1 MAFLLDDI
9 NRRAVSDPQGF
20 IRDCDAQYD
29 EKIRFAADL
38 IERNQEKSPIVLMS
52 GPSGSGKTTTSK
64 KLEEEL
70 HRRGIVTHALAMDNY
85 FRTIDKNSPRTP
97 EGELDLESPK
107 CVDMELLTEHFAA
120 LARGE
125 AVEIPKYVFAAKR
138 RSTSPSKVIQ
148 LEKNGIV
155 VVEGIHALNDEL
167 TEANPEAMRL
177 YISARSVVENALGET
192 VFKGT
197 WMRLVR
203 RVVRDKLFR
212 GAAPDYTFGLWANVR
227 QGEKAHISPFKDKA
241 HWKFDSSFPYEV
253 CVMKSVAQELFRHV
267 PEGIERYKEL
277 SSIAEAFD
285 LFETIDSKLLLP
297 DSLLTEFVGGGR
309 YKYH

>member
-9 NRRAVSDPQGF
+9 NRRATADPQGF
-20 IRDCDAQYD
+20 IRECDAEYD
-29 EKIRFAADL
+29 EKIRSAADL
-38 IERNQEKSPIVLMS
+38 IEQNREKSPIVLMS

-70 HRRGIVTHALAMDNY
+70 HRRGIITHALAMDSY

-97 EGELDLESPK
+97 EGNLDLESPK

-120 LARGE
+120 LSRGE
-125 AVEIPKYVFAAKR
+125 AIEVPKYVFAAQR
-138 RSTSPSKVIQ
+138 RSTMPSAVIQ
-148 LEKNGIV
+148 LETNGIV

-167 TEANPEAMRL
+167 TDANPDALRL
-177 YISARSVVENALGET
+177 YISARSVVEDALGQT

-227 QGEKAHISPFKDKA
+227 RGEKAHISPFKDKA
-241 HWKFDSSFPYEV
+241 HWKFDSAFPYEV

-267 PEGIERYKEL
+267 PEGIDRYTEL
-277 SSIAEAFD
+277 SSIAETFD
-285 LFETIDSKLLLP
+285 LFETIDPKLLLP
-297 DSLLTEFVGGGR
+297 DSLLTEFVGGGK

>member
-1 MAFLLDDI
+1 MAFSLDEI

-20 IRDCDAQYD
+20 IRECDAEYD
-29 EKIRFAADL
+29 EKIRSAADL
-38 IERNQEKSPIVLMS
+38 IEQNREKSPIVLMS

-70 HRRGIVTHALAMDNY
+70 HRRGIITHALAMDSY

-97 EGELDLESPK
+97 EGDLDLESPK

-120 LARGE
+120 LSRGE
-125 AVEIPKYVFAAKR
+125 AIEVPKYVFAAQR
-138 RSTSPSKVIQ
+138 RSTMPSAVIQ

-155 VVEGIHALNDEL
+155 VAEGIHALNDEL
-167 TEANPEAMRL
+167 TEANPDALRL
-177 YISARSVVENALGET
+177 YISARSVVEDSLGQA

-227 QGEKAHISPFKDKA
+227 RGEKAHISPFKDKA
-241 HWKFDSSFPYEV
+241 HWKFDSAFPYEV

-267 PEGIERYKEL
+267 PEGIDRYYEL
-277 SSIAEAFD
+277 CSVAGAFD
-285 LFETIDSKLLLP
+285 LFETIDPKLLLP
-297 DSLLTEFVGGGR
+297 DSLLTEFVGGGK

>member
-9 NRRAVSDPQGF
+9 NRRAAVDPQGF
-20 IRDCDAQYD
+20 IRECDAEYD
-29 EKIRFAADL
+29 QKIRRAADL
-38 IERNQEKSPIVLMS
+38 IEQNREKSPIVLMS

-70 HRRGIVTHALAMDNY
+70 HRRGIITHALAMDSY

-97 EGELDLESPK
+97 EGNLDLESPK

-120 LARGE
+120 LSRGE
-125 AVEIPKYVFAAKR
+125 KIEVPKYVFAAQR
-138 RSTSPSKVIQ
+138 RSTMPSAVIQ
-148 LEKNGIV
+148 LENNGIV

-167 TEANPEAMRL
+167 TEANPDALRL
-177 YISARSVVENALGET
+177 YISARSVVEDSQGQT

-203 RVVRDKLFR
+203 RIVRDKLFR

-227 QGEKAHISPFKDKA
+227 RGEKAHISPFKDKA
-241 HWKFDSSFPYEV
+241 HWKFDSAFPYEV
-253 CVMKSVAQELFRHV
+253 CVMKSVAQELFRNV
-267 PEGIERYKEL
+267 PGGIDRYEEL

-285 LFETIDSKLLLP
+285 LFETIDPKLLLP

-309 YKYH
+309 YKY